1 LPPDHAAT
9 RAAGPQGR
17 LAENVVHFARVLRAA
32 GLPLGTDRVLL
43 ALRALQLA
51 GLGSRDDFRAVL
63 AACLIDR
70 AEHRELF
77 EQAFELFWR
86 DPDVLGRIM
95 AMRMPG
101 PPQAPDRRGAAQPS
115 RRLAN
120 ALFPSVAPAAS
131 PASDEADTDH
141 TFGFSA
147 RERLRKAD
155 FETMSAQEWIAARR
169 LIEQWRAR
177 LPRIATRRFEPAPG
191 GSRLDWRRTAAR
203 SVRTGGELASFA
215 WRRRRRQTAPL
226 VALIDISGSMSRY
239 SRMFLHFLHSLTAAE
254 RRTQS
259 FLFGTRL
266 SPVTRMLRR
275 RDPDRAVEECVRAVD
290 DWSGGT
296 RIAGC
301 LREFNLRWARRVL
314 GQGATVLL
322 VTDGLERDDAG
333 ALALEAERLGKSC
346 RRLVWLNPLLR
357 YDAFEPKAAGVRALL
372 PHVDRHLPVHNLD
385 SLAGLADALYDLSR
399 HPRPESRNHAR
410 WSSPVNNPSRSPS
423 CRPGPR

>member
-1 LPPDHAAT
+1 MPPDDAAT

-51 GLGSRDDFRAVL
+51 GLDNRDDFRAVL
-63 AACLIDR
+63 AACLIDS

-101 PPQAPDRRGAAQPS
+101 LPQAPDGSGAGQPN

-120 ALFPSVAPAAS
+120 ALFPSVVPASS
-131 PASDEADTDH
+131 PAGDEADTDR

-155 FETMSAQEWIAARR
+155 FETMSAQEWIDARR

-177 LPRIATRRFEPAPG
+177 LPRIATRRFEPASG

-215 WRRRRRQTAPL
+215 WRRRRQQTAPL

-357 YDAFEPKAAGVRALL
+357 YDAFEPKAAGVRAIL

-399 HPRPESRNHAR
+399 HPRPEARNHAR
-410 WSSPVNNPSRSPS
+410 WSSPVNNPSR
-423 CRPGPR
+423 